1 MESIGHLKG
10 WGEMRASGDSMNSR
24 MRMEHMTMNEM
35 IGSIDILKMSVRF
48 SGGLFGA
55 GNFSKARVA
64 IKIAPTPTG
73 HQKCVSNDIEKGMI
87 YVLGPKWPLKTASLN
102 VLMSGIH
109 LYKARMTGRRR
120 NRMTRIARTTS
131 LQTFIVVCS
140 L

>member
-1 MESIGHLKG
+1 VP
-10 WGEMRASGDSMNSR
+10 GDVMDLR

-35 IGSIDILKMSVRF
+35 IGSMDMLKISVRF
-48 SGGLFGA
+48 SGGSFGT
-55 GNFSKARVA
+55 GNLSKARVA

-73 HQKCVSNDIEKGMI
+73 HKKCVSNNIKKNII
-87 YVLGPKWPLKTASLN
+87 YVLGPKWPLNTASLN

-109 LYKARMTGRRR
+109 LYKARITGRRR
-120 NRMTRIARTTS
+120 NRMTKMARTTS